1 MDAKVDNFLSK
12 ISLDDDMENMEDL
25 CQQFRLTLP
34 KCNHL
39 QQIPILMKCSHHDP
53 YLMFGDNPR
62 AKVGFISFDGN
73 FQHKHFPM

>member
-12 ISLDDDMENMEDL
+12 ISLDDDMENMEDMPTISL
-25 CQQFRLTLP
+25 NIAEMQP
-34 KCNHL
+34 
-39 QQIPILMKCSHHDP
+39 SSADSDP
-53 YLMFGDNPR
+53 YEVLTSRSLSTVGDNPR